1 MEAISESRSVYGSRV
16 VTRLIN
22 SDGSENRVAIEA
34 EIRRR
39 CDKQEAERGWA
50 NRPYHERHVLQDV
63 CAQRWPLIEAE
74 IRREWS
80 PGERKAY
87 QEALA
92 AASSQSIDGAGNE
105 RYDALVRRARIIQE
119 SVQARAIAAFHRR
132 IGQ

>member
-1 MEAISESRSVYGSRV
+1 MII
-16 VTRLIN
+16 LIHP
-22 SDGSENRVAIEA
+22 DGSENRVAIEA

-50 NRPYHERHVLQDV
+50 NRPYHEAHVLLDV
-63 CAQRWPLIEAE
+63 AAQRWPLVEAE
-74 IRREWS
+74 IKREWS

-105 RYDALVRRARIIQE
+105 RYDALVRRARVIQE